1 MLHAHDESVRAHL
14 LEGGFGLEKESL
26 RIDGGGFLAHTPA
39 DFADDVHIVR
49 DFSENQV
56 EVNTPVCATP
66 AEAIQSL
73 EHYNGLVQRAIANLP
88 ERELLWPF
96 SNPPYILNEK
106 DIPIAQYFGDDAG
119 KTEYREYLS
128 DRYGRYK
135 MAFSGIHLNYSFGEA
150 LLRADYELARAES
163 PDAPAIFEAYR
174 DQFYV
179 RLAENCVAYSWI
191 LTAVMAASPVCDS
204 SFVEKGRI
212 GGDLFQGLATV
223 RCSELGYWNFFAPI
237 LDYTSAAAYADSIQS
252 YIDSGMIR
260 YPSEL
265 YYPIRLKNFGPYS
278 LEGLKEGISH
288 IELRMVDL
296 NPLVRSGIDERDV
309 LFSQLFLVWGRRP
322 SAGEPH
328 GEGPGA
334 GRAKLQERRPLR
346 FEDREDRHARRHRLL
361 GGEGCKRIIDAMEAF
376 FDDFGTSVHECLAF
390 QRLKFEDPH
399 TRYAWKIRE
408 EYGQG
413 FVARGLQLARKL
425 QKGYV
430 E

>member
-191 LTAVMAASPVCDS
+191 LTAVMAAEP
-204 SFVEKGRI
+204 G
-212 GGDLFQGLATV
+212 V
-223 RCSELGYWNFFAPI
+223 RL
-237 LDYTSAAAYADSIQS
+237 L
-252 YIDSGMIR
+252 
-260 YPSEL
+260 
-265 YYPIRLKNFGPYS
+265 
-278 LEGLKEGISH
+278 
-288 IELRMVDL
+288 LR
-296 NPLVRSGIDERDV
+296 
-309 LFSQLFLVWGRRP
+309 
-322 SAGEPH
+322 
-328 GEGPGA
+328 GEGPA
-334 GRAKLQERRPLR
+334 SAATSSRAWPPYAVRSSVTGTSSRPFSIIRVRRPTP
-346 FEDREDRHARRHRLL
+346 
-361 GGEGCKRIIDAMEAF
+361 IPSSP
-376 FDDFGTSVHECLAF
+376 TSTA
-390 QRLKFEDPH
+390 
-399 TRYAWKIRE
+399 A
-408 EYGQG
+408 
-413 FVARGLQLARKL
+413 
-425 QKGYV
+425 
-430 E
+430 

>member
-1 MLHAHDESVRAHL
+1 M
-14 LEGGFGLEKESL
+14 
-26 RIDGGGFLAHTPA
+26 
-39 DFADDVHIVR
+39 
-49 DFSENQV
+49 

-212 GGDLFQGLATV
+212 AATSS
-223 RCSELGYWNFFAPI
+223 RAWPP
-237 LDYTSAAAYADSIQS
+237 YA
-252 YIDSGMIR
+252 
-260 YPSEL
+260 
-265 YYPIRLKNFGPYS
+265 
-278 LEGLKEGISH
+278 
-288 IELRMVDL
+288 
-296 NPLVRSGIDERDV
+296 VRSSVTGTSSRP
-309 LFSQLFLVWGRRP
+309 FSIIRVRRP
-322 SAGEPH
+322 TPIPSSP
-328 GEGPGA
+328 
-334 GRAKLQERRPLR
+334 
-346 FEDREDRHARRHRLL
+346 
-361 GGEGCKRIIDAMEAF
+361 
-376 FDDFGTSVHECLAF
+376 TSTA
-390 QRLKFEDPH
+390 
-399 TRYAWKIRE
+399 A
-408 EYGQG
+408 
-413 FVARGLQLARKL
+413 
-425 QKGYV
+425 
-430 E
+430 

>member
-1 MLHAHDESVRAHL
+1 M
-14 LEGGFGLEKESL
+14 
-26 RIDGGGFLAHTPA
+26 PA
-39 DFADDVHIVR
+39 R
-49 DFSENQV
+49 R
-56 EVNTPVCATP
+56 NTASTSPTAT
-66 AEAIQSL
+66 AAT
-73 EHYNGLVQRAIANLP
+73 R
-88 ERELLWPF
+88 WPF
-96 SNPPYILNEK
+96 P
-106 DIPIAQYFGDDAG
+106 
-119 KTEYREYLS
+119 
-128 DRYGRYK
+128 
-135 MAFSGIHLNYSFGEA
+135 AFHLNYSFGEA

-296 NPLVRSGIDERDV
+296 NPLVRAGIDERDV

-328 GEGPGA
+328 GEGPG
-334 GRAKLQERRPLR
+334 GRP
-346 FEDREDRHARRHRLL
+346 
-361 GGEGCKRIIDAMEAF
+361 CK
-376 FDDFGTSVHECLAF
+376 TS
-390 QRLKFEDPH
+390 RTPP
-399 TRYAWKIRE
+399 TTI
-408 EYGQG
+408 
-413 FVARGLQLARKL
+413 
-425 QKGYV
+425 
-430 E
+430 

>member
-1 MLHAHDESVRAHL
+1 
-14 LEGGFGLEKESL
+14 
-26 RIDGGGFLAHTPA
+26 
-39 DFADDVHIVR
+39 
-49 DFSENQV
+49 
-56 EVNTPVCATP
+56 
-66 AEAIQSL
+66 
-73 EHYNGLVQRAIANLP
+73 
-88 ERELLWPF
+88 
-96 SNPPYILNEK
+96 
-106 DIPIAQYFGDDAG
+106 
-119 KTEYREYLS
+119 
-128 DRYGRYK
+128 

-309 LFSQLFLVWGRRP
+309 LFSQLVLVWAAAQAP
-322 SAGEPH
+322 ANLTVKDQVQAVQNFKNAACSVVKA
-328 GEGPGA
+328 A
-334 GRAKLQERRPLR
+334 
-346 FEDREDRHARRHRLL
+346 
-361 GGEGCKRIIDAMEAF
+361 KRIIDAMEAF

>member
-1 MLHAHDESVRAHL
+1 MNQFAPTCWRAASAWRKSRCASTAAA
-14 LEGGFGLEKESL
+14 FSPI
-26 RIDGGGFLAHTPA
+26 RRA

-191 LTAVMAASPVCDS
+191 LTAVMAAEP
-204 SFVEKGRI
+204 G
-212 GGDLFQGLATV
+212 V
-223 RCSELGYWNFFAPI
+223 RL
-237 LDYTSAAAYADSIQS
+237 L
-252 YIDSGMIR
+252 
-260 YPSEL
+260 
-265 YYPIRLKNFGPYS
+265 
-278 LEGLKEGISH
+278 
-288 IELRMVDL
+288 LR
-296 NPLVRSGIDERDV
+296 
-309 LFSQLFLVWGRRP
+309 
-322 SAGEPH
+322 
-328 GEGPGA
+328 GEGPH
-334 GRAKLQERRPLR
+334 RRRPLPGPGHRTLFGARLLELLRAHSRLYECGGLRR
-346 FEDREDRHARRHRLL
+346 FHPVLHRQRHDSLPLRALLPHPAEKLRPLQPGGLKRGHQPHRAAHGGLEPARPFRYRRARRAVQPAVF
-361 GGEGCKRIIDAMEAF
+361 GMGPPPKRRR
-376 FDDFGTSVHECLAF
+376 TS
-390 QRLKFEDPH
+390 R
-399 TRYAWKIRE
+399 
-408 EYGQG
+408 
-413 FVARGLQLARKL
+413 
-425 QKGYV
+425 
-430 E
+430 